1 MQLKGFYINGYKC
14 LKNVFIPLEN
24 GLSVIVGPNDV
35 GKSSIIEAL
44 DLFNRCIIKRGP
56 RYIEAGKF
64 YLKQTDTITIA
75 AIFNDHVKDTSKYY
89 ALVID
94 IRAKYDVAEIR
105 DYRENIDIKMNKK
118 VMAYNFSENRLE
130 EIEEKSYSP
139 SDLSEQL
146 PYMIFLL
153 SRRRLEDTYDE
164 RKIKENL
171 IKPIIDKLRKNNEFR
186 ENIDSLRMRIS
197 SEMNNKLSKLNSRLS
212 ILYGIKKEMIP
223 DVRIQLEKGLNWEF
237 MFKEHNLL
245 IPLTEKGE
253 GLQNIVLLELYRLIS
268 EESSENRKNYLLIID
283 ELENHLY
290 PRFIH
295 AVLCTILKL
304 SKREYYIL
312 LITHSPIIINNI
324 PLKHIYFVKKREDK
338 SVILP
343 VMKVKNLAEVNR
355 ELDVKLI
362 DILGVNFII
371 LVEGKYDKK
380 FIEYLLNNKMEEEA
394 YNISIIDMGGA
405 QRTCYYAEVY
415 SKIAKDYSEGKVL
428 IILDGDDEGKN
439 AEKDIKDKLYKYIE
453 NNILYC
459 YVLPDRMTIE
469 DALLREDII
478 EIVRRELKKIS
489 KKINLNSV
497 DLENRPLIDTLGRIL
512 SEIKYNR
519 GIEIDI
525 TSEKS
530 RIKRIIWTEV
540 FSKEEIRISEI
551 GENLLNWLKQTIINH
566 NIY

>member
-1 MQLKGFYINGYKC
+1 
-14 LKNVFIPLEN
+14 
-24 GLSVIVGPNDV
+24 
-35 GKSSIIEAL
+35 
-44 DLFNRCIIKRGP
+44 
-56 RYIEAGKF
+56 
-64 YLKQTDTITIA
+64 
-75 AIFNDHVKDTSKYY
+75 
-89 ALVID
+89 
-94 IRAKYDVAEIR
+94 
-105 DYRENIDIKMNKK
+105 
-118 VMAYNFSENRLE
+118 
-130 EIEEKSYSP
+130 
-139 SDLSEQL
+139 
-146 PYMIFLL
+146 
-153 SRRRLEDTYDE
+153 
-164 RKIKENL
+164 
-171 IKPIIDKLRKNNEFR
+171 
-186 ENIDSLRMRIS
+186 
-197 SEMNNKLSKLNSRLS
+197 
-212 ILYGIKKEMIP
+212 
-223 DVRIQLEKGLNWEF
+223 
-237 MFKEHNLL
+237 
-245 IPLTEKGE
+245 
-253 GLQNIVLLELYRLIS
+253 
-268 EESSENRKNYLLIID
+268 
-283 ELENHLY
+283 
-290 PRFIH
+290 
-295 AVLCTILKL
+295 
-304 SKREYYIL
+304 
-312 LITHSPIIINNI
+312 
-324 PLKHIYFVKKREDK
+324 
-338 SVILP
+338 
-343 VMKVKNLAEVNR
+343 
-355 ELDVKLI
+355 
-362 DILGVNFII
+362 
-371 LVEGKYDKK
+371 
-380 FIEYLLNNKMEEEA
+380 MEEEA

>member
-439 AEKDIKDKLYKYIE
+439 TEKDIKDKLYKYIE

>member
-1 MQLKGFYINGYKC
+1 
-14 LKNVFIPLEN
+14 
-24 GLSVIVGPNDV
+24 
-35 GKSSIIEAL
+35 
-44 DLFNRCIIKRGP
+44 
-56 RYIEAGKF
+56 
-64 YLKQTDTITIA
+64 
-75 AIFNDHVKDTSKYY
+75 
-89 ALVID
+89 
-94 IRAKYDVAEIR
+94 
-105 DYRENIDIKMNKK
+105 
-118 VMAYNFSENRLE
+118 
-130 EIEEKSYSP
+130 
-139 SDLSEQL
+139 
-146 PYMIFLL
+146 
-153 SRRRLEDTYDE
+153 
-164 RKIKENL
+164 
-171 IKPIIDKLRKNNEFR
+171 
-186 ENIDSLRMRIS
+186 
-197 SEMNNKLSKLNSRLS
+197 
-212 ILYGIKKEMIP
+212 
-223 DVRIQLEKGLNWEF
+223 
-237 MFKEHNLL
+237 
-245 IPLTEKGE
+245 
-253 GLQNIVLLELYRLIS
+253 
-268 EESSENRKNYLLIID
+268 
-283 ELENHLY
+283 
-290 PRFIH
+290 
-295 AVLCTILKL
+295 
-304 SKREYYIL
+304 
-312 LITHSPIIINNI
+312 
-324 PLKHIYFVKKREDK
+324 
-338 SVILP
+338 
-343 VMKVKNLAEVNR
+343 MKVKNLAEVNR